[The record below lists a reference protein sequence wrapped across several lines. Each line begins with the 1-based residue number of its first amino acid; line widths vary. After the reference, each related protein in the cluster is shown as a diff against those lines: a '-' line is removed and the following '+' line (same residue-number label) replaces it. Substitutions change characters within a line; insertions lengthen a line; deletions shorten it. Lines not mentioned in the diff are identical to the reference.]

1 MRSWYAE
8 IMEGPR
14 GHYQTGNQIDL
25 YFGPEGILF
34 CCKYPG
40 YQQLSSQVQLSL
52 FQWFT
57 SFQELEANLSVWS
70 RAHLEELSRWELAT
84 LYKQR
89 KMSIEA
95 VIESSH
101 PCCLC
106 FEITNNGTMIE
117 DHITNEWFEINQE
130 LIEPPII
137 INFTM
142 AYAHAK
148 NHAQIEF
155 EGKLVKKL

>member
-1 MRSWYAE
+1 
-8 IMEGPR
+8 MEGPQ
-14 GHYQTGNQIDL
+14 GHYQTGNRIDL
-25 YFGPEGILF
+25 YFGPQGILF
-34 CCKYPG
+34 CCNYPG

-70 RAHLEELSRWELAT
+70 RAHLEELSPWELVA

-89 KMSIEA
+89 KMCMEA
-95 VIESSH
+95 VIDSAH
-101 PCCLC
+101 PYCLC

-130 LIEPPII
+130 LVDAPAI
-137 INFTM
+137 INFTL
-142 AYAHAK
+142 AYANAE
-148 NHAQIEF
+148 NHELIEF
-155 EGKLVKKL
+155 EGKVRKL